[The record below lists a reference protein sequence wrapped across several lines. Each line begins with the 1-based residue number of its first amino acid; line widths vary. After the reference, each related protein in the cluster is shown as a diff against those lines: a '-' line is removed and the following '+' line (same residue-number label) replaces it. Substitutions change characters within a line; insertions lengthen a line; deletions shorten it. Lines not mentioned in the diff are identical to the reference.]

1 MTPLDHA
8 GYGGNVVPAEPAEL
22 VRLLLDTVPGG
33 VLHAAADGAIVLANA
48 EAVRTLELRFDAA
61 TDRWLS
67 HPGTA
72 IVHEDGSPCVGAAL
86 PITRTL
92 ATGMAQGPITL
103 GKIGPDARPV
113 WAVYRTTPTRDAAGR
128 LTGVIV
134 TFLDITERKHTED
147 ELRRSEAKWRSLAE
161 NVPDFIVLLDRERRI
176 LSANHISPEL
186 RLEDLVGHKND
197 RHIHENHLAEWN
209 RQFETVLATRK
220 KTRFETRG
228 VDTDGSGGPW
238 YETILVPVEAD
249 GADESVPIERV
260 LIVAR
265 DITARRAMLKTVAE
279 KERLASVGMLSAS
292 VVHEIMNPLTY
303 VMANL
308 DFALSDRCQPG
319 ARMTKALLDAREGA
333 ARMQQIAR
341 DLRSLGRHGAE
352 ELFYVDV
359 RSIVETALRL
369 AGPEIARSVRM
380 DFDDLPQIP
389 GVLASESRLCQVFI
403 NLFVN
408 ASQAMIE
415 RPVAERSIVVATRID
430 EAADLLAI
438 DVSDTG
444 AGIDPL
450 NLGRIFD
457 PFFTT
462 KRTGTGLGLS
472 ITKESL
478 EQMGGRIEVTSEPG
492 RGTTFTVWLSTR
504 RQMPRRVARES
515 SSA

>member
-1 MTPLDHA
+1 ML
-8 GYGGNVVPAEPAEL
+8 PAEPAEL

-33 VLHAAADGAIVLANA
+33 VLHAAEDGTIVLANA
-48 EAVRTLELRFDAA
+48 EAIRALELTFDA
-61 TDRWLS
+61 TTKRWRP
-67 HPGTA
+67 HPETRIVRDDGT
-72 IVHEDGSPCVGAAL
+72 PCVGPAL
-86 PITRTL
+86 PISQTL
-92 ATGMAQGPITL
+92 ATGAAQGPLTL
-103 GKIGPDARPV
+103 GKLGPSPRTS
-113 WAVYRTTPTRDAAGR
+113 WAVYRTTPTRDAAGK

-134 TFLDITERKHTED
+134 TFLDITERKQAED

-161 NVPDFIVLLDRERRI
+161 NVPDYILLIDRERRI
-176 LSANHISPEL
+176 LSANHIQPEL
-186 RLEDLVGHKND
+186 QLEALVGVTND
-197 RHIHENHLAEWN
+197 RFIHEDHRSEWA
-209 RQFETVLATRK
+209 RQFATVLSTRT

-228 VDTDGSGGPW
+228 VDTDGTGGAW
-238 YETILVPVEAD
+238 YEAILVPVDAD
-249 GADESVPIERV
+249 GDAERGAQVERV

-265 DITARRAMLKTVAE
+265 DITARRKMLKSIAE

-292 VVHEIMNPLTY
+292 VAHEIMNPLTY

-359 RSIVETALRL
+359 RSILETALRL
-369 AGPEIARSVRM
+369 SGPEIARNVRTS
-380 DFDDLPQIP
+380 FDNLPQIP

-403 NLFVN
+403 NLLLN

-415 RPVAERSIVVATRID
+415 RPEAERSILVETRID
-430 EAADLLAI
+430 EAADLLTV

-444 AGIDPL
+444 AGIDPV

-462 KRTGTGLGLS
+462 KRSGTGLGLS
-472 ITKESL
+472 ITKDSL
-478 EQMGGRIEVTSEPG
+478 EQMGGRIEVTSELG

-504 RQMPRRVARES
+504 RQMPKRVAREAS
-515 SSA
+515 SL